1 MKVFFICQNR
11 RRIRAD
17 FFCFLMIIQCL
28 IIVSHPIIADAE
40 LDIRDIIVAVLPD
53 KAPGSFIWFR
63 GDGLLIPVGGQA
75 V

>member
-1 MKVFFICQNR
+1 MKIFFICQNR

-40 LDIRDIIVAVLPD
+40 LDYPTYITNHMGARTLIRKLDRDELLQVLV
-53 KAPGSFIWFR
+53 KKY
-63 GDGLLIPVGGQA
+63 LGQ
-75 V
+75 